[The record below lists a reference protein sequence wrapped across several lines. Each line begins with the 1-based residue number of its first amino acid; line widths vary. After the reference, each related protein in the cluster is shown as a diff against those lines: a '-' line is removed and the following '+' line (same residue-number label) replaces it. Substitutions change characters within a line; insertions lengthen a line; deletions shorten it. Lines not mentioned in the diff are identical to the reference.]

1 MTEKARR
8 QDGEGAREEREGLPA
23 ELAHELAPERDLS
36 DLTGATTSETDD
48 VPAPDAVIAGATES
62 TESAE
67 TTETT
72 ERPRARRT
80 SRKASTA
87 QTRATEDAS
96 ENASENATG
105 GAAASATTETVGVT
119 AMSAIDADRIEL
131 EAQGFSADE
140 ADRLIDV
147 SKRLESSAEALASQA
162 ELKRLRFAQWLI
174 ERGILDEFSV

>member
-8 QDGEGAREEREGLPA
+8 QDGEEAREEREGLPA
-23 ELAHELAPERDLS
+23 ELAHELAPERDTQRDLS

-48 VPAPDAVIAGATES
+48 VPAPDAAIAGATES
-62 TESAE
+62 TAS
-67 TTETT
+67 TETA
-72 ERPRARRT
+72 ERPRARRA
-80 SRKASTA
+80 SRKASNA
-87 QTRATEDAS
+87 PTRATEDAT
-96 ENASENATG
+96 ED
-105 GAAASATTETVGVT
+105 AAACATTETTGVT

-162 ELKRLRFAQWLI
+162 ELKRLRFAQWLV

>member
-8 QDGEGAREEREGLPA
+8 QDGEEAREEREGLPA
-23 ELAHELAPERDLS
+23 ELAHELAPERDTQRDLS

-48 VPAPDAVIAGATES
+48 VPAPDAAIAGATES
-62 TESAE
+62 TAS
-67 TTETT
+67 TETT
-72 ERPRARRT
+72 ERPRARRA

-87 QTRATEDAS
+87 QSRTTEDAT
-96 ENASENATG
+96 E
-105 GAAASATTETVGVT
+105 GAACATTETTETTGVT

>member
-8 QDGEGAREEREGLPA
+8 QDGEEAREEREGLPA
-23 ELAHELAPERDLS
+23 ELAHELAPERDTQRDLS

-48 VPAPDAVIAGATES
+48 VPAPDAAIAGATES
-62 TESAE
+62 TAS
-67 TTETT
+67 TETT
-72 ERPRARRT
+72 ERPRARRA
-80 SRKASTA
+80 SRKASNA
-87 QTRATEDAS
+87 PTRATEDAT
-96 ENASENATG
+96 ED
-105 GAAASATTETVGVT
+105 AAACATTETTGVT

>member
-8 QDGEGAREEREGLPA
+8 QDGEEAREERESFPA
-23 ELAHELAPERDLS
+23 ELAHELAPERDTQRDLS

-48 VPAPDAVIAGATES
+48 VPAPDAAIAGATES
-62 TESAE
+62 TAS
-67 TTETT
+67 TETT
-72 ERPRARRT
+72 ERPRARRA

-87 QTRATEDAS
+87 PTRATEDAT
-96 ENASENATG
+96 ED
-105 GAAASATTETVGVT
+105 AAACATTETTGVT

>member
-8 QDGEGAREEREGLPA
+8 QDGEEAREERESLPA
-23 ELAHELAPERDLS
+23 ELAHELAPERDTQRDLS
-36 DLTGATTSETDD
+36 DLTGAAASETDD
-48 VPAPDAVIAGATES
+48 VPTPDAAIAGATES

-72 ERPRARRT
+72 ERPRARRA
-80 SRKASTA
+80 SHKASIA

-96 ENASENATG
+96 ENATAD
-105 GAAASATTETVGVT
+105 ATTEATGVT
-119 AMSAIDADRIEL
+119 AMSALDADRIEL

-140 ADRLIDV
+140 ADRLIEV

>member
-8 QDGEGAREEREGLPA
+8 QDGEEAREEREGLPA
-23 ELAHELAPERDLS
+23 ELAHELAPERDTQR

-48 VPAPDAVIAGATES
+48 VPAPDAAIAGATES
-62 TESAE
+62 TAS
-67 TTETT
+67 TETT
-72 ERPRARRT
+72 ERPRARRA

-87 QTRATEDAS
+87 QSRATEDVT
-96 ENASENATG
+96 EDVTED
-105 GAAASATTETVGVT
+105 AAACATTETTGVT

>member
-8 QDGEGAREEREGLPA
+8 QDGEEAREEREGLPA
-23 ELAHELAPERDLS
+23 ELAHELAPERDTQRDLS

-48 VPAPDAVIAGATES
+48 VPAPDAAIAGATES
-62 TESAE
+62 TAS
-67 TTETT
+67 TETT
-72 ERPRARRT
+72 ERPRARRA

-87 QTRATEDAS
+87 PTRATEDAT
-96 ENASENATG
+96 ED
-105 GAAASATTETVGVT
+105 AAACATTETTGVT

-162 ELKRLRFAQWLI
+162 ELKRLRFAQWLV

>member
-8 QDGEGAREEREGLPA
+8 QDGEEAREEREGLPA
-23 ELAHELAPERDLS
+23 ELAHELAPERDTQRDLS

-48 VPAPDAVIAGATES
+48 VPAPDAAIAGATES
-62 TESAE
+62 TAS
-67 TTETT
+67 TETT
-72 ERPRARRT
+72 ERPRARRA

-87 QTRATEDAS
+87 QTRATE
-96 ENASENATG
+96 NASENATED
-105 GAAASATTETVGVT
+105 AAACATTEATGVT
-119 AMSAIDADRIEL
+119 AMSAVDADRIEL

-162 ELKRLRFAQWLI
+162 ELKRLRFAQWLV

>member
-8 QDGEGAREEREGLPA
+8 QDGEEAREEREGLPA
-23 ELAHELAPERDLS
+23 ELAHELAPERDTQRDLS

-48 VPAPDAVIAGATES
+48 VPAPDAAIAGATES
-62 TESAE
+62 TAS
-67 TTETT
+67 TETT
-72 ERPRARRT
+72 ERPRARRA
-80 SRKASTA
+80 SRKASNA
-87 QTRATEDAS
+87 PTRATEDAT
-96 ENASENATG
+96 ED
-105 GAAASATTETVGVT
+105 AAACATTETTGVT
-119 AMSAIDADRIEL
+119 AMSTIDADRIEL

-162 ELKRLRFAQWLI
+162 ELKRLRFAQWLV

>member
-8 QDGEGAREEREGLPA
+8 QDGEEAREERESLPA
-23 ELAHELAPERDLS
+23 ELAHELAPERDTQRDLS
-36 DLTGATTSETDD
+36 DLTGAAASERDD
-48 VPAPDAVIAGATES
+48 VPTPDAAIAGATESTES

-72 ERPRARRT
+72 ERPRARRA
-80 SRKASTA
+80 SHKASIA

-96 ENASENATG
+96 ENATAD
-105 GAAASATTETVGVT
+105 ATTEATGVT
-119 AMSAIDADRIEL
+119 AMSALDADRIEL

-140 ADRLIDV
+140 ADRLIEV